1 MIHINEIKF
10 EGEDRWTKQF
20 NLCSEYFCKS
30 LDTNLSEEERE
41 DALNLWIEERQRLEL
56 GIY

>member
-20 NLCSEYFCKS
+20 NLCSELYMKHS
-30 LDTNLSEEERE
+30 DMSLSEDERE
-41 DALNLWIEERQRLEL
+41 LALNMWIEERQRLEL
-56 GIY
+56 GIF

>member
-1 MIHINEIKF
+1 MKHINEIKF

-20 NLCSEYFCKS
+20 NLCSDLYCKHS
-30 LDTNLSEEERE
+30 DMSLSEDERE